1 MGKNRVEELE
11 ASTDAQWHRAAGQPS
26 QEGSPVPPDD
36 HADFVALDEG
46 AEEKMRGFVQS
57 RGLVL

>member
-1 MGKNRVEELE
+1 MMGRKIEELE
-11 ASTDAQWHRAAGQPS
+11 ATTEAEWRRAVGAS
-26 QEGSPVPPDD
+26 AREESPIPPDD

-46 AEEKMRGFVQS
+46 AEEKMRNFVQS